1 MACWKLTKAR
11 ISRTTKITNM
21 NAHLIET
28 VRHFSDSQKLVLVIG
43 DVMLDRYLM
52 GNVNRISPEAPV
64 PVVLLNNSEER
75 AGGAANVAANLSGLG
90 ITTHIIGC
98 IGNDDTGKTLTKLI
112 ASAGIDV
119 ANLMTSQQRPTVS
132 KTRVI
137 SGTQQ
142 IVRIDDESSSRFSTV
157 ESQELL
163 TITNNAIAKKP
174 AMVILSDYAK
184 GMLDDA
190 TCKAIIQQCKQF
202 NVPVIADPKGRDYSK
217 YLGATALTPNKK
229 ETAEACGVAINDTT
243 ALLQAAK
250 LLKENL
256 KLDFLAV
263 TRGEEGI
270 SFIDANHTEH
280 IAATAKKVFDVS
292 GAGDTV
298 IATLAAGLVHGL
310 TPHDALQL
318 ANIAAGIVVGKVGTV
333 PVSQS
338 ELLKAL
344 VSEDGQSQVDKICDL
359 QQLSELVSH
368 WRASNQKIVFTNGC
382 FDLLHAGHVTYLE
395 AAKKTGDKLILGLN
409 TDRSVSALKGPT
421 RPVVHEGDRARVL
434 AALASVDAV
443 ILFDEDTPLRLIDA
457 IRPDVIVKGDDY
469 TEAQVVGG
477 KEVKSWGGSVKLI
490 PLVQGRSTSNI
501 IKKLGT

>member
-1 MACWKLTKAR
+1 
-11 ISRTTKITNM
+11 M

-28 VRHFSDSQKLVLVIG
+28 VRQFTDTKKVVLVIG
-43 DVMLDRYLM
+43 DVMLDRYLI

-64 PVVLLNNSEER
+64 PVVLLNRSEAR

-90 ITTHIIGC
+90 LSAQIIGC
-98 IGNDDTGKTLTKLI
+98 IAHDDAGHTLKRLMNE
-112 ASAGIDV
+112 AGIDTSH
-119 ANLMTSQQRPTVS
+119 LMISDSRPTVA
-132 KTRVI
+132 KTRVM
-137 SGTQQ
+137 SGNQQ
-142 IVRIDDESSSRFSTV
+142 IVRIDEESTSAFSQ
-157 ESQELL
+157 QEADMLL
-163 TITNNAIAKKP
+163 KQVNQALHQKP

-184 GMLDDA
+184 GLLN
-190 TCKAIIQQCKQF
+190 TEVCQAIITLCKQLRI
-202 NVPVIADPKGRDYSK
+202 PVIADPKGRDYSK
-217 YLGATALTPNKK
+217 YHGASALTPNKK
-229 ETAEACGVAINDTT
+229 ETAEACGVPLHETET
-243 ALLQAAK
+243 LLQAAK
-250 LLKENL
+250 QLKDHLALN
-256 KLDFLAV
+256 FLAV

-270 SFIDANHTEH
+270 SFIDDTHIEH
-280 IAATAKKVFDVS
+280 IPATAKQVYDVS

-298 IATLAAGLVHGL
+298 IATLAAGLVHNL
-310 TPHDALQL
+310 NPHDALQL

-333 PVSQS
+333 PVSQA
-338 ELLKAL
+338 ELLKTL
-344 VSEDGQSQVDKICDL
+344 ISEDGQSQVDKICDRA
-359 QQLSELVSH
+359 QLISLVKD
-368 WRASNQKIVFTNGC
+368 WRDQGQKIVFTNGC

-443 ILFDEDTPLRLIDA
+443 ILFDEDTPLALIDLV
-457 IRPDVIVKGDDY
+457 RPDVIVKGDDY
-469 TEAQVVGG
+469 TEDQVVGG